1 MEKRLGRGLE
11 ALIAPATGQEGE
23 QNFAMIFI
31 SQIVPNPY
39 QPRTEFDG
47 FKLAELAHSIKQR
60 GVIQP
65 IVVRQK
71 DDNYELVAGERRWRA
86 AKLAGLEKIPA
97 VLVERLSKEAL
108 MEMSLIEN
116 LQREDLNPID
126 KANGFKVLME
136 ECNFTQDEIADKLAL
151 DRSSVGNTLRL
162 LSLPEKIKDMVKD
175 GKLTEGHCRA
185 ILAVRA
191 SEAQERLVEQI
202 LGEGMTV
209 RQANEVAYGKLR
221 RKLVIKSADRTAT
234 AVTQVELKLKQFFG
248 TSVRI
253 KKGKRRGRIEINFAN
268 DGELNRILDLLKV
281 YV

>member
-71 DDNYELVAGERRWRA
+71 DDNYELVTGERRWRA

-209 RQANEVAYGKLR
+209 RQANEVSYGKLR

-234 AVTQVELKLKQFFG
+234 
-248 TSVRI
+248 
-253 KKGKRRGRIEINFAN
+253 
-268 DGELNRILDLLKV
+268 
-281 YV
+281 